1 MIVEKAVNMANMM
14 NIPVL
19 GIVENMSYLTCPDC
33 GKQIKIFGESHLEEV
48 AEKNGLAVL
57 GRLPIDP
64 AIATKVDAGKIEEV
78 EGDWL
83 DECLKAIRAL

>member
-1 MIVEKAVNMANMM
+1 MIVTKAINMAKLM

-33 GKQIKIFGESHLEEV
+33 GRKINIFGESHLDEV
-48 AEKNGLAVL
+48 AEKNGLKVL

-64 AIATKVDAGKIEEV
+64 AIAEAVDKGMIEHIN
-78 EGDWL
+78 GDWL
-83 DECLKAIRAL
+83 DGALEAIKAL